1 MTEKRQH
8 IVPLAAPTVALIA
21 GIVMVAQGTPRWPL
35 LLALATN
42 IVLAVAVSR
51 WPRVQ
56 SALLVSGFVWVGM
69 LSAQRV
75 PPPVNP
81 NVATEA
87 VVAGEPQE
95 KPKTVAVD
103 LLLPGQDK
111 TVRRYLW
118 KDRCSLSLQPG
129 DALVLHKVGDGY
141 VPAADWQR
149 GGNAFSRLS
158 HWSRVRLRCLQ
169 WRHRLLLRLHSQSV
183 DDDAYGVLAA
193 MTLGDKT
200 ALSRQMRDA
209 YAVAGLSHVLA
220 LSGLHIGIIYM
231 LLTMGGRGRRRYW
244 LWQVAAVLGLWT
256 FAFLTGLS
264 PSVVRASLMLSICA
278 VFSLGGRTGASVNLL
293 CLAAMVI
300 LLCDASS
307 LYDVGFQLSFVSVLS
322 ILLFMPLVN
331 QLCPVRSRPLR
342 WLRDVLGVSAVA
354 QLGVAPLVAF
364 YFGRFPTYFLLTN
377 LIAVPVVML
386 MVYAGLAAVLFPS
399 VAPVVLKGVEYVNKA
414 LGWIAQMPCS
424 SIDGLHP
431 SLLRVV
437 LLYVLLAAVYL
448 LISRLSLAAHR
459 SGWPRP

>member
-1 MTEKRQH
+1 M
-8 IVPLAAPTVALIA
+8 PLAAPTVALIA

-35 LLALATN
+35 LLALAAN

-81 NVATEA
+81 NMAAEA
-87 VVAGEPQE
+87 VVAG
-95 KPKTVAVD
+95 
-103 LLLPGQDK
+103 
-111 TVRRYLW
+111 
-118 KDRCSLSLQPG
+118 G

-399 VAPVVLKGVEYVNKA
+399 VAPVVLEGVEYVNKA

-448 LISRLSLAAHR
+448 LISSLSIAAHR